1 MRKFAKIR
9 PLGAKRRVSLFWFS
23 LLPRFHALWGCAFI
37 DARALLGRGAVG
49 AFQLLPVPK
58 LAVVIHRVG
67 LENLSKTFDIPSFQP
82 IEHSR
87 NASPCLAFRLE
98 NPLLPC
104 PPLCQHRQTGAGSRL
119 SRHAIRFPWP
129 SSIHASTG
137 SGRCSIFSLE
147 GVIGLAADVHGV
159 SGYGAIPQ
167 DGVMPKPPSVCAA
180 SGYPVAGPLLPAL
193 FNGCTAN
200 ASCQTDLDP
209 ALPDLRAASR
219 RKACHGRAG
228 MRTAEG

>member
-1 MRKFAKIR
+1 MCK
-9 PLGAKRRVSLFWFS
+9 
-23 LLPRFHALWGCAFI
+23 I
-37 DARALLGRGAVG
+37 DARALLGWGGAG
-49 AFQLLPVPK
+49 TCQLLPVPK

-67 LENLSKTFDIPSFQP
+67 HENLAKAFGIASFQP

-87 NASPCLAFRLE
+87 DASPCLAFRLE

-137 SGRCSIFSLE
+137 SGRCSILPLE

-167 DGVMPKPPSVCAA
+167 DGVMPKPSSVCAA

-200 ASCQTDLDP
+200 ASCLTDLVP
-209 ALPDLRAASR
+209 ALPDLWAASR
-219 RKACHGRAG
+219 RTACHGRAG
-228 MRTAEG
+228 MKIAEG